1 MASRRTERK
10 RIQSV
15 GGATSPKEFNP
26 DYGYVRSD
34 LRRIGGLAAGLLTLL
49 AVLAVLLN

>member
-1 MASRRTERK
+1 MRRTERK

-15 GGATSPKEFNP
+15 GGTPPAKDFNP

-34 LRRIGGLAAGLLTLL
+34 LRRIGALAAGLILFLV
-49 AVLAVLLN
+49 VLAVVFG

>member
-1 MASRRTERK
+1 MTSRRTEHR

-15 GGATSPKEFNP
+15 GGTPPAKDFNP

-34 LRRIGGLAAGLLTLL
+34 LRRIGFLAAGLLAALV
-49 AVLAVLLN
+49 ALAVLLK